1 MCKILIVDDEYANRL
16 LLKEILKYSNHKLLE
31 ASNGEEALRIAESQR
46 PDCILMDIQMPIMD
60 GIEATLEIRK
70 RCNTKIFGLTANTH
84 FIDKDGI
91 FDEILSKPINIK
103 KLHKIIEDVY
113 KS

>member
-1 MCKILIVDDEYANRL
+1 MCKILIVDDEHTNRL

-31 ASNGEEALRIAESQR
+31 ASNGEEALRIAESQK
-46 PDCILMDIQMPIMD
+46 PECILMDIQMPIMD
-60 GIEATLEIRK
+60 GIEATSEIRK
-70 RCNTKIFGLTANTH
+70 IYKTKIFGLTAHIH

-103 KLHKIIEDVY
+103 KLNQIIEDVY